1 MDEAEV
7 KKTLVMIVTP
17 QSVPLNIKGTK
28 ITPRLAIT
36 HKDCIILLKTLRTK
50 LIDTNIEID
59 QRAQLLLDL
68 ADSLLTHQVLDQM
81 APKER

>member
-50 LIDTNIEID
+50 LTDTNIEID

-68 ADSLLTHQVLDQM
+68 ADSL
-81 APKER
+81 

>member
-7 KKTLVMIVTP
+7 KKTLAMIVTP
-17 QSVPLNIKGTK
+17 QLVRLNIKGTK
-28 ITPRLAIT
+28 ITPRMAIT
-36 HKDCIILLKTLRTK
+36 HKDSTILLKK
-50 LIDTNIEID
+50 LTDTNIEID

-68 ADSLLTHQVLDQM
+68 ADNLLTHQVLDQT

>member
-1 MDEAEV
+1 MAEAEV

-17 QSVPLNIKGTK
+17 RTVLLNKK
-28 ITPRLAIT
+28 AEITPRIAIA

-50 LIDTNIEID
+50 LTDTNIEID

-68 ADSLLTHQVLDQM
+68 ADNLLTHQVLDQM
-81 APKER
+81 VPKER